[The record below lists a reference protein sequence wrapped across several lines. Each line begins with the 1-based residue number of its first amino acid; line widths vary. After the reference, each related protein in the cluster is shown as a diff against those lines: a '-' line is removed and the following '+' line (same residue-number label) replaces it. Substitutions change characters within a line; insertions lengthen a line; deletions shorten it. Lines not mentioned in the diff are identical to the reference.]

1 MEKRFLVVDLE
12 ATCSDDGSIVPEEME
27 IIEIGACWA
36 TESGGVLERFQH
48 LVRPLT
54 RPVLTP
60 FCKQLIGITQ
70 EEVDQAPLFPVA
82 ARALQAFVN
91 DVASTD
97 SVWMSWGNY
106 DHKQLTRDAQRHGTA
121 MPLLMPHQNAK
132 RLFAK
137 AQRIGKEVGMVRA
150 CTLAGL
156 SLEGQHHRGLDD
168 AVNIAKLMPWV
179 LGHATLSGQRQASA
193 VVL

>member
-1 MEKRFLVVDLE
+1 MARILVVDLE

-36 TESGGVLERFQH
+36 TEGGVVLERFQH
-48 LVRPLT
+48 LIRPLA

-70 EEVDQAPLFPVA
+70 EEVDQAPLFPIA
-82 ARALQAFVN
+82 ARALQAFV
-91 DVASTD
+91 DEVVSSDT
-97 SVWMSWGNY
+97 VWMSWGAY
-106 DHKQLTRDAQRHGTA
+106 DYKQLTRDAQRHGIA
-121 MPLLMPHQNAK
+121 MPLTMPHRNAK

-150 CTLAGL
+150 CALTGI
-156 SLEGQHHRGLDD
+156 SVEGQHHRGLDD
-168 AVNIAKLMPWV
+168 AVNIARLMPWV
-179 LGHATLSGQRQASA
+179 LGHATLSGQSQASA
-193 VVL
+193 VFL

>member
-1 MEKRFLVVDLE
+1 LHRILVVDLE
-12 ATCSDDGSIVPEEME
+12 ATCSDDGSIAPEEME

-36 TESGGVLERFQH
+36 TEGGVVLERFQH
-48 LVRPLT
+48 LVRPLA
-54 RPVLTP
+54 RPILTP

-70 EEVDQAPLFPVA
+70 EEIDQAPLFPVA

-91 DVASTD
+91 EVPSTD
-97 SVWMSWGNY
+97 TVWMSWGNY
-106 DHKQLTRDAQRHGTA
+106 DHKQLARDAQRHGIT
-121 MPLLMPHQNAK
+121 MPLLIPHQNAK

-150 CTLAGL
+150 CALTGIP
-156 SLEGQHHRGLDD
+156 LEGQHHRGLDD

-179 LGHATLSGQRQASA
+179 LGHATLSGQSQVSA
-193 VVL
+193 AVL

>member
-1 MEKRFLVVDLE
+1 LTRILVVDLE
-12 ATCSDDGSIVPEEME
+12 ATCSDDGSISPEEME

-36 TESGGVLERFQH
+36 TEGGVVLERFQH
-48 LVRPLT
+48 LVRPLA

-70 EEVDQAPLFPVA
+70 EEIDLAPLFPIA

-91 DVASTD
+91 EVVSSDT
-97 SVWMSWGNY
+97 VWMSWGAY
-106 DHKQLTRDAQRHGTA
+106 DHKQLTRDAQRHGIA
-121 MPLLMPHQNAK
+121 MPLTMPHHNAK

-150 CTLAGL
+150 CALTGI

-179 LGHATLSGQRQASA
+179 LGHATLAGQSQATT

>member
-1 MEKRFLVVDLE
+1 MARILVVDLE
-12 ATCSDDGSIVPEEME
+12 ATCSDDGSIAPEEME

-36 TESGGVLERFQH
+36 TESGVVLERFQH

-54 RPVLTP
+54 RPILTP

-70 EEVDQAPLFPVA
+70 EEVDRAPLFPVA

-91 DVASTD
+91 DVAPTD
-97 SVWMSWGNY
+97 TVWMSWGNY
-106 DHKQLTRDAQRHGTA
+106 DHKQLARDAQRHGIV
-121 MPLLMPHQNAK
+121 MPLVMPHQNAK

-150 CTLAGL
+150 CALAGV

-179 LGHATLSGQRQASA
+179 LGHATLSGHSQASKMA
-193 VVL
+193 L

>member
-1 MEKRFLVVDLE
+1 MTRILVVDLE
-12 ATCSDDGSIVPEEME
+12 ATCSDDGSIPPDEME

-36 TESGGVLERFQH
+36 TEGGVVLERFQH

-54 RPVLTP
+54 RPTLTP

-91 DVASTD
+91 EVAASDT
-97 SVWMSWGNY
+97 VWMSWGAY
-106 DHKQLTRDAQRHGTA
+106 DHKQLTRDAQRHGIA
-121 MPLLMPHQNAK
+121 MPLVMPHQNAK

-150 CTLAGL
+150 CALTGL
-156 SLEGQHHRGLDD
+156 RLEGQHHRGLDD
-168 AVNIAKLMPWV
+168 AVNIARLMPWV
-179 LGHATLSGQRQASA
+179 LGQASLQGHNQPS
-193 VVL
+193 VVF

>member
-12 ATCSDDGSIVPEEME
+12 ATCSDDGSITPEEME

-36 TESGGVLERFQH
+36 TEGGLVLERFQH
-48 LVRPLT
+48 LVRPLA
-54 RPVLTP
+54 RPILTP

-82 ARALQAFVN
+82 ARALQTFANEVT
-91 DVASTD
+91 STD
-97 SVWMSWGNY
+97 TVWMSWGNY
-106 DHKQLTRDAQRHGTA
+106 DHKQLTRDAQRHGIA
-121 MPLLMPHQNAK
+121 MPLAMPHKNAK

-150 CTLAGL
+150 CALTGVPLD
-156 SLEGQHHRGLDD
+156 GQHHRGLDD

-179 LGHATLSGQRQASA
+179 LGHATLSGQSPASA
-193 VVL
+193 AVL